1 MDNRAKVV
9 SNLIWRFFERC
20 GAQLVSFAVTVV
32 LARILDPAEYGPIAK
47 VAVFTS
53 ILLVFVDSGM
63 ANALIQKKD
72 PDDLDF
78 SSVFWFNLSFGTL
91 LYLLLFLFAPLIAGM
106 YRNPDLTPILRVL
119 GLTLVVAG
127 VKNVQQAYVSKTL
140 QFKRFFFA
148 TLGGTLFSAAL
159 GITMALLGFGVWALV
174 AQQLSNVTVNTVI
187 LWFTVGWRPKKLFS
201 LERLKGLLSYG
212 WKLLGAQLL
221 DTVYLKIYPLVI
233 GVRYT
238 DEDLAFFD
246 RGNHLPNLVVENINY
261 SIDSVLLPVLSDE
274 QDRRDRL
281 REMTRRAIRTSSYVM
296 MPLMAGLAVCAEP
309 LIRLLLT
316 EKWLPCVPF
325 MQVFCVYYA
334 FFPLHTANLNAIKA
348 VGRSDVF
355 LRLELIK
362 KLLETA
368 VLVLTVRIGVFAM
381 ALGQLFCGVASLL
394 INAWPNRRLL
404 SYPYRQQLRDV
415 LPVLLLSLVM
425 AAFVWPVSLLGLPD
439 LLTLL
444 VQIPLGAAVYVLG
457 SRLLKLDS
465 FELILSMLN
474 KILRRGGK
482 EEANG

>member
-1 MDNRAKVV
+1 MDKKAKVV

-20 GAQLVSFAVTVV
+20 GAQLVSLAVTVV

-78 SSVFWFNLSFGTL
+78 SSVFWFNLSFGVF
-91 LYLLLFLFAPLIAGM
+91 LYALLFLFAPLIARM
-106 YRNPDLTPILRVL
+106 YHDPGLTPILRVL

-148 TLGGTLFSAAL
+148 TLGGTLFSAVL
-159 GITMALLGFGVWALV
+159 GIGMAMRGFGVWALA
-174 AQQLSNVTVNTVI
+174 AQQLSNVTVNTII
-187 LWFTVGWRPKKLFS
+187 LWFTVGWRPKRMFS
-201 LERLKGLLSYG
+201 LERLKALLSYG

-261 SIDSVLLPVLSDE
+261 SIDSVLLPVLSDA
-274 QDRRDRL
+274 QDRIDAL

-296 MPLMAGLAVCAEP
+296 MPLMAGLAACAVP
-309 LIRLLLT
+309 LVRLLLT
-316 EKWLPCVPF
+316 AKWLPCVPF
-325 MQVFCVYYA
+325 LQIFCIYYA
-334 FFPLHTANLNAIKA
+334 FFPVHTANLNAIKA

-355 LRLELIK
+355 LRLEIIK
-362 KLLETA
+362 KVLETA
-368 VLVLTVRIGVFAM
+368 VLLFTVRIGVFAM

-404 SYPYRQQLRDV
+404 GYPYRQQLRDV
-415 LPVLLLSLVM
+415 LPVLALSLVM
-425 AAFVWPVSLLGLPD
+425 AACVWPVTLLGLHD
-439 LLTLL
+439 ALTLL
-444 VQIPLGAAVYVLG
+444 IQIPLGVLVYVLG
-457 SRLLKLDS
+457 SKLLKLDS
-465 FELILSMLN
+465 FELILSMLR
-474 KILRRGGK
+474 KMLRRGK
-482 EEANG
+482 EASDNG

>member
-1 MDNRAKVV
+1 MDNRTKVV
-9 SNLIWRFFERC
+9 TNLIWRFFERC

-32 LARILDPAEYGPIAK
+32 LARILDPAEYGPITK

-72 PDDLDF
+72 PDSLDF
-78 SSVFWFNLSFGTL
+78 SSVFWFNLSFGAL
-91 LYLLLFLFAPLIAGM
+91 LYALLFLFAPLIARM
-106 YRNPDLTPILRVL
+106 YHDESLTTILRVL

-140 QFKRFFFA
+140 QFRRFFFA
-148 TLGGTLFSAAL
+148 TLGGTLFSGAL
-159 GITMALLGFGVWALV
+159 GIGMAYRGFGVWALV
-174 AQQLSNVTVNTVI
+174 AQQLANVIVNTVI
-187 LWFTVGWRPKKLFS
+187 LWFTVGWRPKRMFS
-201 LERLKGLLSYG
+201 LQRLKGLLSYG

-261 SIDSVLLPVLSDE
+261 SIDSVLLPVLSDQ
-274 QDRRDRL
+274 QDRRETL

-296 MPLMAGLAVCAEP
+296 MPMMAGLAACATP
-309 LIRLLLT
+309 LVRLLLT

-325 MQVFCVYYA
+325 LQVFCVYYA

-355 LRLELIK
+355 LWLEVIK

-368 VLVLTVRIGVFAM
+368 VLILTVRIHPFAM
-381 ALGQLFCGVASLL
+381 ALGQLFCGVVSLL

-404 SYPYRQQLRDV
+404 GYSYLKQLKDV
-415 LPVLLLSLVM
+415 LPVLTLSLGM
-425 AAFVWPVSLLGLPD
+425 AAAVRPVTLLGLPD
-439 LLTLL
+439 LLPLPL
-444 VQIPLGAAVYVLG
+444 QIALGVGVYVLG
-457 SRLLKLDS
+457 SLLWKLDS
-465 FELILSMLN
+465 FALILSLIQKMLHR
-474 KILRRGGK
+474 KTGG
-482 EEANG
+482 ESHD